1 LRLEAVIMRFLE
13 ALRLAVRQLRAQKLK
28 SGFAL
33 VGVFIGVTFLIGAWS
48 IVNGMNTYMTDK
60 FAGTLVGVNTFH
72 LRRSPNV
79 NFDVSDSMWR
89 AWRRRPRISFGD
101 AQAVARGLTVPV
113 VTSWYSEDRGAVE
126 YNGKLAKDIALEGAT
141 ERYFEIMNLTIEAGR
156 PFSGQESRAGAT
168 VVVLGHDL
176 AEKLFVN
183 VSPLDRTVR
192 IHGIPYRV
200 IGVVE
205 RQGNLLGISLDKFVV
220 APALSPI
227 QREINPPG
235 VVDALIVKAQS
246 PEEMRE
252 AMDETEAIM
261 RSRRHLRPQVEDNFV
276 METSEGVLEF
286 WNKLSRILYAVGP
299 GLVGIALVVGGIV
312 IMNIMLMAVAER
324 TREIGIRKSLGARR
338 QDILRQFLAESVTIA
353 VIGAGFGIGAGIFL
367 SVLLNVATPL
377 PATVSPA
384 SILLGVILGGG
395 VGVLAGVYPASRA
408 ARLDPIVALRQE

>member
-1 LRLEAVIMRFLE
+1 MRAIEAI
-13 ALRLAVRQLRAQKLK
+13 RLAFRQLVAQKLK

-33 VGVFIGVTFLIGAWS
+33 IGVFIGVTFLIGAWS
-48 IVNGMNTYMTDK
+48 IVNGMNTYMTEK
-60 FAGTLVGVNTFH
+60 FAGTLIGVNTFH

-79 NFDVSDSMWR
+79 NFDVDDSTWR
-89 AWRRRPRISFGD
+89 AWRRRPRIKFAD
-101 AQAVARGLTVPV
+101 ADAVAEGLTVPV
-113 VTSWYSEDRGAVE
+113 ITAWYSEDRGGVE
-126 YNGKLAKDIALEGAT
+126 YNGKVAKDITLEGAT
-141 ERYFEIMNLTIEAGR
+141 ERYFDIMNLKIEQGR
-156 PFSGQESRAGAT
+156 PFSAQESKAGSN

-176 AEKLFVN
+176 AEKLFTGTNPV
-183 VSPLDRTVR
+183 DRSVR

-227 QREINPPG
+227 QREVNPPG
-235 VVDALIVKAQS
+235 VVDALIVKSNS
-246 PEEMRE
+246 PAEMRN
-252 AMDETEAIM
+252 AMDEAEAIM
-261 RSRRHLRPQVEDNFV
+261 RSRRHLRPRQDDNFV
-276 METSEGVLEF
+276 METSQGVLDF

-299 GLVGIALVVGGIV
+299 GLVGIALIVGGIV

-338 QDILRQFLAESVTIA
+338 TDILRQFLAESVTIA
-353 VIGAGFGIGAGIFL
+353 VIGAALGITAGIFL
-367 SVLLNVATPL
+367 SILLNVATPL
-377 PATVSPA
+377 PATVSPL
-384 SILLGVILGGG
+384 SSLLGVVLGGG

>member
-1 LRLEAVIMRFLE
+1 VRAIEAI
-13 ALRLAVRQLRAQKLK
+13 RLAFRQLVAQKLK

-33 VGVFIGVTFLIGAWS
+33 IGVFIGVTFLIGAWS
-48 IVNGMNTYMTDK
+48 IVNGMNTYMTEK
-60 FAGTLVGVNTFH
+60 FAGTLIGVNTFH

-79 NFDVSDSMWR
+79 NFDVDDSTWR
-89 AWRRRPRISFGD
+89 AWRRRPRIKFAD
-101 AQAVARGLTVPV
+101 ADAVAEGLTVPV
-113 VTSWYSEDRGAVE
+113 ITAWYSEDRGGVE
-126 YNGKLAKDIALEGAT
+126 YNGKVAKDITLEGAT
-141 ERYFEIMNLTIEAGR
+141 ERYFDIMNLKIEQGR
-156 PFSGQESRAGAT
+156 PFSAQESKAGSN

-176 AEKLFVN
+176 AEKLFTGTNPV
-183 VSPLDRTVR
+183 DRSVR

-227 QREINPPG
+227 QREVNPPG
-235 VVDALIVKAQS
+235 VVDALIVKSNS
-246 PEEMRE
+246 PAEMRN
-252 AMDETEAIM
+252 AMDEAEAIM
-261 RSRRHLRPQVEDNFV
+261 RSRRHLRPRQDDNFV
-276 METSEGVLEF
+276 METSQGVLDF

-299 GLVGIALVVGGIV
+299 GLVGIALIVGGIV

-338 QDILRQFLAESVTIA
+338 TDILRQFLAESVTIA
-353 VIGAGFGIGAGIFL
+353 VIGAALGITAGIFL
-367 SVLLNVATPL
+367 SILLNVATPL
-377 PATVSPA
+377 PATVSPL
-384 SILLGVILGGG
+384 SILLGVVLGGG

>member
-1 LRLEAVIMRFLE
+1 MRAIEAI
-13 ALRLAVRQLRAQKLK
+13 RLAFRQLVAQKLK

-33 VGVFIGVTFLIGAWS
+33 IGVFIGVTFLIGAWS
-48 IVNGMNTYMTDK
+48 IVNGMNTYMTEK
-60 FAGTLVGVNTFH
+60 FAGTLIGVNTFH

-79 NFDVSDSMWR
+79 NFDVDDSTWR
-89 AWRRRPRISFGD
+89 AWRRRPRIKFAD
-101 AQAVARGLTVPV
+101 ADAVAEGLTVPV
-113 VTSWYSEDRGAVE
+113 ITAWYSEDRGGVE
-126 YNGKLAKDIALEGAT
+126 YNGKVAKDITLEGAT
-141 ERYFEIMNLTIEAGR
+141 ERYFDIMNLKIEQGR
-156 PFSGQESRAGAT
+156 PFSAQESKAGSN

-176 AEKLFVN
+176 AEKLFTGTNPV
-183 VSPLDRTVR
+183 DRSVR

-227 QREINPPG
+227 QREVNPPG
-235 VVDALIVKAQS
+235 VVDALIVKSNS
-246 PEEMRE
+246 PAEMRN
-252 AMDETEAIM
+252 AMDEAEAIM
-261 RSRRHLRPQVEDNFV
+261 RSRRHLRPRQDDNFV
-276 METSEGVLEF
+276 METSQGVLDF

-299 GLVGIALVVGGIV
+299 GLVGIALIVGGIV

-338 QDILRQFLAESVTIA
+338 TDILRQFLAESVTIA
-353 VIGAGFGIGAGIFL
+353 VIGAALGITAGIFL
-367 SVLLNVATPL
+367 SILLNVATPL
-377 PATVSPA
+377 PATVSPL
-384 SILLGVILGGG
+384 SILLGVVLGGG